1 MNEAKPLKATIRPVG
16 SLGEATLEIRGTVL
30 VYHQSG
36 WAGSATVFIPV
47 EWISISETMRRDN
60 RRLVRAVF
68 FFLIVAVLFGVM
80 DAALHVLSGDVLPWV
95 LTALGAPAAFFV
107 FVGAFW
113 LATWG
118 RRRPAMLL
126 WVNSEP
132 APQHIEFWR
141 ARKHDEDLETLMER
155 LKELSSRIRDYTSFP
170 LQTSH
175 TWYRLRPLRALV
187 IKGLMISVLLYAP
200 VALLSEYI
208 NQPALMLF
216 LLAPPG
222 VYLARYLFEEV
233 RSLSEPRAFRAA
245 VRSYNRGEAARA
257 SALLRT
263 VIAEHPRHI
272 EALMLSAYADIELND
287 FPRAFELCRALAAAD
302 SELADEFVKEVWALK
317 RMHDRMQIDV

>member
-1 MNEAKPLKATIRPVG
+1 MNDTSPLKATIRPVG

-36 WAGSATVFIPV
+36 WAGSATVFIPI
-47 EWISISETMRRDN
+47 EWVSISETMRRDS

-68 FFLIVAVLFGVM
+68 FLLLVAVLLGVM
-80 DAALHVLSGDVLPWV
+80 DTALHVLPVDVLPWV
-95 LTALGAPAAFFV
+95 LTALGAPALFFT

-118 RRRPAMLL
+118 RRRPATLL

-132 APQHIEFWR
+132 RPQHIEFWR
-141 ARKHDEDLETLMER
+141 DGRPDHNLEPLIARLT
-155 LKELSSRIRDYTSFP
+155 ELSMRIRDFTSFP

-175 TWYRLRPLRALV
+175 TWYRLRPMRAILM
-187 IKGLMISVLLYAP
+187 KGVVVSLLLYAP

-208 NQPALMLF
+208 KQPLLMLF

-222 VYLARYLFEEV
+222 AYVARYVVEEL
-233 RSLSEPRAFRAA
+233 RSLGEPKAFRAA

-257 SALLRT
+257 SALLRS

-272 EALMLSAYADIELND
+272 EALMLSAYADMELND
-287 FPRAFELCRALAAAD
+287 FPRAFELCRALSAAD

-317 RMHDRMQIDV
+317 RMYDRMQIDA

>member
-1 MNEAKPLKATIRPVG
+1 MNEAMPLKATIRPVG
-16 SLGEATLEIRGTVL
+16 SLSEATLEIRGTVL

-36 WAGSATVFIPV
+36 WAGSATVFVPV
-47 EWISISETMRRDN
+47 EWVSISEIMRRDS
-60 RRLVRAVF
+60 RRLFRAIF
-68 FFLIVAVLFGVM
+68 FFLIVAVLLGVM
-80 DAALHVLSGDVLPWV
+80 DTALHVLPSDVLPWV
-95 LTALGAPAAFFV
+95 MTALGAPAAFFA

-118 RRRPAMLL
+118 RRLPATLL

-132 APQHIEFWR
+132 APQHIEFWGNDKQNADIER
-141 ARKHDEDLETLMER
+141 VMER
-155 LKELSSRIRDYTSFP
+155 LKELSSRIRDFTSFP

-175 TWYRLRPLRALV
+175 TWYRLRPLRAIL
-187 IKGLMISVLLYAP
+187 IKGVMISVLLYAP

-208 NQPALMLF
+208 HQPMLMLF

-222 VYLARYLFEEV
+222 AYLSRYLFEEA
-233 RSLSEPRAFRAA
+233 RSLAEPKAFRAA

-272 EALMLSAYADIELND
+272 EALMLSAYADMELND

-317 RMHDRMQIDV
+317 RMHDRMRIDV